1 MTVTFNDSSEGT
13 LKERIE
19 KLHVNFGELEKKK
32 KKSKNRVLEVMD
44 VGDNRLSSLLFM
56 NGINSEDL
64 VDPLVPASIHKPG
77 SHQERW

>member
-32 KKSKNRVLEVMD
+32 KKVKTEFW
-44 VGDNRLSSLLFM
+44 RLWMSVITGCLL
-56 NGINSEDL
+56 SY
-64 VDPLVPASIHKPG
+64 S
-77 SHQERW
+77 